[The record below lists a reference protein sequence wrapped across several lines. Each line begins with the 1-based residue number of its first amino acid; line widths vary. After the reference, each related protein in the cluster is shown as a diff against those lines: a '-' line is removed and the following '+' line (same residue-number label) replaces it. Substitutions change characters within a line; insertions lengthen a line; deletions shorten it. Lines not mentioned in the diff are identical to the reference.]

1 MIVID
6 EVAFGSSEFKVS
18 AVSAQNGKLPS
29 AVRSKASVIVSKGSL
44 LMFFCKK
51 SLADWIRYMYKS
63 EALYSIFPI
72 VFRDGC
78 SL

>member
-18 AVSAQNGKLPS
+18 AVLAQNGKFPS
-29 AVRSKASVIVSKGSL
+29 AVWSKASVIICKGSL
-44 LMFFCKK
+44 LMLFRKK
-51 SLADWIRYMYKS
+51 SLANWIQYMYKS
-63 EALYSIFPI
+63 GALYSIFPI
-72 VFRDGC
+72 VFGDGR